1 MGRVLQSGPD
11 YATFSTDVVMTDLLI
26 GWPGGSLESA
36 LQLVAL
42 VLVSYAL
49 VLWLSAVVWV
59 YRDVRSR
66 TDDQTSQIIAVI
78 LVAIF
83 NVPGLLVYLV
93 IRPHGTMEGLFE
105 RSIENEAML
114 HELQLSAN
122 ACQGCRR
129 PMEDEFVICPWCRI
143 ILREP
148 CRNCG
153 KAVRTSWAAC
163 PYCTADRIPP
173 RPQPVAAP
181 QDGGM
186 VPPRRRPE
194 QPQRQ
199 QRPRQAPA
207 QRAPLA
213 RRETPPAPDD
223 EAEEVED
230 EESLTRPRSQR

>member
-1 MGRVLQSGPD
+1 MGPVLHLSTEFGTV
-11 YATFSTDVVMTDLLI
+11 YTDVVMTDLLV

-36 LQLVAL
+36 LQLLAL

-49 VLWLSAVVWV
+49 VLWLSAVIWA

-66 TDDQTSQIIAVI
+66 TDDQTSQIIAVV
-78 LVAIF
+78 LVAVF

-122 ACQGCRR
+122 ACQSCRR
-129 PMEDEFVICPWCRI
+129 PIEDEFVICPWCRI

-148 CRNCG
+148 CRNCS
-153 KAVRTSWAAC
+153 KAVRTSWLAC
-163 PYCTADRIPP
+163 PYCTADRVPP
-173 RPQPVAAP
+173 RPQPVAQTP
-181 QDGGM
+181 GDGNAI

-194 QPQRQ
+194 QRQRPP
-199 QRPRQAPA
+199 QRPRQAPPQREPLA
-207 QRAPLA
+207 QRAAP
-213 RRETPPAPDD
+213 TPADGQD
-223 EAEEVED
+223 ED
-230 EESLTRPRSQR
+230 EESLTRPQGRS

>member
-1 MGRVLQSGPD
+1 
-11 YATFSTDVVMTDLLI
+11 MTDLLV

-36 LQLVAL
+36 LKLVAL
-42 VLVSYAL
+42 VLVAYAL

-66 TDDQTSQIIAVI
+66 TDDQTSQIIAVV
-78 LVAIF
+78 LVAVF

-105 RSIENEAML
+105 RSIENEALL

-129 PMEDEFVICPWCRI
+129 PIEDEFVICPWCRI
-143 ILREP
+143 VLREP

-163 PYCTADRIPP
+163 PYCTADRIPV
-173 RPQPVAAP
+173 RPQPVMAP
-181 QDGGM
+181 PRDGNAI

-194 QPQRQ
+194 QGAQ
-199 QRPRQAPA
+199 QRPRQGPP

-213 RRETPPAPDD
+213 QRQPPPPQNG
-223 EAEEVED
+223 EVPED
-230 EESLTRPRSQR
+230 EESLTRNQPRR

>member
-1 MGRVLQSGPD
+1 
-11 YATFSTDVVMTDLLI
+11 MTDLLI

-36 LQLVAL
+36 LKLVAL

-49 VLWLSAVVWV
+49 VLWLSAVVWA

-66 TDDQTSQIIAVI
+66 TDDQASQIIAVI
-78 LVAIF
+78 LVAVF

-93 IRPHGTMEGLFE
+93 IRPHGTIEGLFE

-129 PMEDEFVICPWCRI
+129 PIEDEFVICPWCRI
-143 ILREP
+143 VLREP
-148 CRNCG
+148 CRSCG
-153 KAVRTSWAAC
+153 KSVRTSWAAC
-163 PYCTADRIPP
+163 PYCTADRVPP

-181 QDGGM
+181 PRDGNAM

-194 QPQRQ
+194 GAPQRQ
-199 QRPRQAPA
+199 RQAPPQRAQLA
-207 QRAPLA
+207 QRAA
-213 RRETPPAPDD
+213 PPPSTDQ
-223 EAEEVED
+223 
-230 EESLTRPRSQR
+230 S